1 MEWTTKIQTQL
12 DRVADRYVHGGDMI
26 DTSQI
31 NKTCSEDKVNID
43 ELMNVLKKFK
53 ELIK

>member
-1 MEWTTKIQTQL
+1 MEWTTKIQTLL
-12 DRVADRYVHGGDMI
+12 DCVADRYVHGGDMI

-43 ELMNVLKKFK
+43 ELMNVLKKIK
-53 ELIK
+53 ELVK